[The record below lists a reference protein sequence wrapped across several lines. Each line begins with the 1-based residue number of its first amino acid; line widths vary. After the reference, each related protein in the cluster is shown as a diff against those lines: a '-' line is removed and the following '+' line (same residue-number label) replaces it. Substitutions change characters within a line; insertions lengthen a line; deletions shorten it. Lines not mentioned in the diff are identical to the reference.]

1 MPDSTARTGLVDLA
15 AAAKDGC
22 EHALERLLA
31 HVHVHVVRSC
41 RAWLAGVGD
50 GAAEE
55 AAQEALVRI
64 ATGLHACRAGTDE
77 AFFAWC
83 HAVAR
88 NAATDRLR
96 EHLREWEVRA
106 LSDELAKV
114 ECDRDAGEQ
123 SVAVDALLAVLDEA
137 LGTETEAVH
146 ALLWHRVVRDD
157 SWEEAAH
164 ALGLTAAGAKRRF
177 QRTVARVRRKVECLL
192 AQSDDPARVYARRWL
207 ARQRRGL
214 MAGKG

>member
-31 HVHVHVVRSC
+31 HVHVHVFRSC

-55 AAQEALVRI
+55 VAQEALVRI
-64 ATGLHACRAGTDE
+64 AAGIHTCRAGTDDVL
-77 AFFAWC
+77 FAWC

-88 NAATDRLR
+88 NATMDRLR
-96 EHLREWEVRA
+96 EHFREWEVRA
-106 LSDELAKV
+106 LCDELAKV
-114 ECDRDAGEQ
+114 ECDLDAGEQ
-123 SVAVDALLAVLDEA
+123 SVALNALLAVLHEA
-137 LGTETEAVH
+137 LGTEPEAVH
-146 ALLWHRVVRDD
+146 ALLWHRVVRHD

-177 QRTVARVRRKVECLL
+177 QRTVARVRRKAECLL
-192 AQSDDPARVYARRWL
+192 AQSDDPARVEARQWL

-214 MAGKG
+214 MARKA

>member
-41 RAWLAGVGD
+41 RAWLAGTGD

-55 AAQEALVRI
+55 VAQEALVRI
-64 ATGLHACRAGTDE
+64 AAGIHTCRAGTDDVL
-77 AFFAWC
+77 FAWC
-83 HAVAR
+83 HAIAR
-88 NAATDRLR
+88 NAAMDRLR
-96 EHLREWEVRA
+96 VHLREWEVRA
-106 LSDELAKV
+106 LGDELAKV
-114 ECDRDAGEQ
+114 ECDLDAGEQ
-123 SVAVDALLAVLDEA
+123 SVAVSALLEVLHEA
-137 LGTETEAVH
+137 LGTEPEAVH
-146 ALLWHRVVRDD
+146 ALLWHRVVRHD
-157 SWEEAAH
+157 SWEEAPH

-192 AQSDDPARVYARRWL
+192 AQSGDPARVEARQWL

>member
-31 HVHVHVVRSC
+31 HVHVPVIRSC
-41 RAWLAGVGD
+41 RAWLAGIGD

-55 AAQEALVRI
+55 VAQEALVRI
-64 ATGLHACRAGTDE
+64 AAGIRSCRAGTDDVL
-77 AFFAWC
+77 FAWC

-88 NAATDRLR
+88 NAAMDRLR

-106 LSDELAKV
+106 LGDELAKV
-114 ECDRDAGEQ
+114 ECDLDAGER
-123 SVAVDALLAVLDEA
+123 SPAVDALLAVLHEA
-137 LGTETEAVH
+137 LGTEAEAVH
-146 ALLWHRVVRDD
+146 TLLWHRVVRHD
-157 SWEEAAH
+157 SWEEAAR

-192 AQSDDPARVYARRWL
+192 ARSDDPACVEARQWL
-207 ARQRRGL
+207 ARQRHGP
-214 MAGKG
+214 MAGKR

>member
-1 MPDSTARTGLVDLA
+1 M
-15 AAAKDGC
+15 
-22 EHALERLLA
+22 
-31 HVHVHVVRSC
+31 HVHVVRSC
-41 RAWLAGVGD
+41 RAWLAGTGD

-55 AAQEALVRI
+55 VAQEALVRI
-64 ATGLHACRAGTDE
+64 AAGIHTCRAGTDDVL
-77 AFFAWC
+77 FAWC

-88 NAATDRLR
+88 NAAMDRLR

-106 LSDELAKV
+106 LGDELAKV
-114 ECDRDAGEQ
+114 ECDPDAGEQ
-123 SVAVDALLAVLDEA
+123 SVAVSALLAVLHEA
-137 LGTETEAVH
+137 LGTEPEAVH
-146 ALLWHRVVRDD
+146 ALLWHRVVRHD

-192 AQSDDPARVYARRWL
+192 GQSGDPARVEARRWL

>member
-55 AAQEALVRI
+55 VAQEALVRI
-64 ATGLHACRAGTDE
+64 ATGIHTCRAGTDDVL
-77 AFFAWC
+77 FAWC
-83 HAVAR
+83 RAVAR
-88 NAATDRLR
+88 NAAMDRLR

-106 LSDELAKV
+106 LGDEFAEV
-114 ECDRDAGEQ
+114 EGDPDAAERSQ
-123 SVAVDALLAVLDEA
+123 AVSAVLAVLDEA
-137 LGTETEAVH
+137 LGTEPEAVH
-146 ALLWHRVVRDD
+146 ALLWHRVVRQD

-177 QRTVARVRRKVECLL
+177 QRTVARVRRKVECALTG
-192 AQSDDPARVYARRWL
+192 SDDPARVAARRWL
-207 ARQRRGL
+207 ALQGHGL
-214 MAGKG
+214 TAGKW